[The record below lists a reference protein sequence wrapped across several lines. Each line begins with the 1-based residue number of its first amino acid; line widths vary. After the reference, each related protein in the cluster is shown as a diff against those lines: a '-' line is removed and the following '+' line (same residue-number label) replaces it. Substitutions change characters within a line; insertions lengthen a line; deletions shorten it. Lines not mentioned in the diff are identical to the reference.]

1 VIFFVPFLD
10 FTPLICFRISIFLYF
25 WDISKKSNIK
35 FQELP
40 ILVLKTQ
47 KLFVMK
53 KIEAIVRKTKFE
65 EVRAALH
72 DADIDFLSW
81 WDVRGQGTARQG
93 LIFRGIAYDVNSV
106 ARVYI
111 SFVVRDQ
118 NVEKSIDAILD
129 SAYTGESGDG
139 RIFITDINESIRI
152 RTKDRGDESLYNK

>member
-1 VIFFVPFLD
+1 LD
-10 FTPLICFRISIFLYF
+10 LVYKKYLKP
-25 WDISKKSNIK
+25 SKKDI
-35 FQELP
+35 
-40 ILVLKTQ
+40 
-47 KLFVMK
+47 MK

-72 DADIDFLSW
+72 EADIDFLSW
-81 WDVRGQGTARQG
+81 WEVKGQGTARQG

-106 ARVYI
+106 ARMYI

-118 NVEKSIDAILD
+118 NVEKSINAILE

-139 RIFITDINESIRI
+139 RIFVSDIGESIRI